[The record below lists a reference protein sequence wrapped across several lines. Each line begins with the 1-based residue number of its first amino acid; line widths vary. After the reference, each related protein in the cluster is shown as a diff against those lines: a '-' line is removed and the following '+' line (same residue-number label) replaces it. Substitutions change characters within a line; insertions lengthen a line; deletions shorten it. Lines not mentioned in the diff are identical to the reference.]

1 MMNRQD
7 MNSRTTEY
15 QRQSVMQ
22 ASPEELISQLY
33 DILIQSCYRQDA
45 EKASGILDT
54 LIKSL
59 NFDYEMS
66 TTLYELYSYCKSIL
80 DEEKYEEVRTLI
92 EPIRSAWNDGVV
104 SKKPTH
110 TRTESHGFLA

>member
-1 MMNRQD
+1 MNRNA
-7 MNSRTTEY
+7 MNNSYTEY

-33 DILIQSCYRQDA
+33 DILIQSCYRKDTA
-45 EKASGILDT
+45 KASGVLDT

-66 TTLYELYSYCKSIL
+66 ATLFELYSYCKVIL
-80 DEEKYEEVRTLI
+80 DEEKFDEVRSLI
-92 EPIRSAWNDGVV
+92 EPIRAAWNDGVV
-104 SKKPTH
+104 SKKVTPV
-110 TRTESHGFLA
+110 RTESQGFLA

>member
-1 MMNRQD
+1 MNNRY
-7 MNSRTTEY
+7 TEY

-33 DILIQSCYRQDA
+33 DILIQSCYRKDS
-45 EKASGILDT
+45 EKASGVLDT

-66 TTLYELYSYCKSIL
+66 TTLYELYSYCKSVL
-80 DEEKYEEVRTLI
+80 DEGKYDEVRSLI
-92 EPIRSAWNDGVV
+92 EPIRTAWNDGVV
-104 SKKPTH
+104 NKNITH
-110 TRTESHGFLA
+110 ARTQSHGFLA